1 VPTNVFQ
8 FLFDLFDDEEARTE
22 QASQLPEDITGAD
35 ILSAIPQVCAALP
48 PEQAAFVASAYGIPY
63 EGPGGSGGSG
73 PAPVDLPPPPAPQP
87 GESDAD
93 FAQRQINYFTEVV
106 NVTHQTF
113 NDGDNVINQEGDSLV
128 NNSVNTNIEAFGDV
142 DFEQDIDNE
151 NNLALG
157 EDSIAQSGSG
167 TANTGDDAFVVGD
180 DLNNSGTIATGPV
193 GGSVTG
199 DIEDSTVVGRDV
211 GDGNVLGSEVNDS
224 IVGNDNQAVIDSE
237 IDESAL
243 AFGGGDATSINDSQ
257 VLEGDGTIQN
267 VGPGGNANAA
277 VNTGSGDQAV
287 AQQSTL
293 DESNVGSGSNESNDI
308 DIDDSNVAFG
318 GGDAGDTDVDI
329 DDVDGNVQ
337 VATGDDN
344 TQTALNDESFNA
356 EDSFN
361 TDNSVDVEDSFNIE
375 DNLVADDSFNPT
387 EVDIDDSGNVVD
399 NDVLDVN

>member
-1 VPTNVFQ
+1 MPTNVFQ

-22 QASQLPEDITGAD
+22 QAADLPDDITGED

-48 PEQAAFVASAYGIPY
+48 PEQAAFLASAYGIPY
-63 EGPGGSGGSG
+63 EGPGGSGGPS
-73 PAPVDLPPPPAPQP
+73 PASVDLPPPPAPQP

-106 NVTHQTF
+106 NVTHQTI
-113 NDGDNVINQEGDSLV
+113 NEGDNVVNNEGDSLV

-142 DFEQDIDNE
+142 DLDQDIENE

-157 EDSIAQSGSG
+157 EDSIAQSGDG

-180 DLNNSGTIATGPV
+180 DLENEGTIATGNV
-193 GGSVTG
+193 GGNVTG
-199 DIEDSTVVGRDV
+199 DVEDSVVVGDDV
-211 GDGNVLGSEVNDS
+211 GDGNVLNSDVNDS
-224 IVGNDNQAVIDSE
+224 IVGDDNEAIIDSE
-237 IDESAL
+237 VGAA
-243 AFGGGDATSINDSQ
+243 AFGSGDATNVDDGSNF
-257 VLEGDGTIQN
+257 VGGDGTIQN
-267 VGPGGNANAA
+267 VGPGGDANA
-277 VNTGSGDQAV
+277 VTSTGSGDVAV
-287 AQQSTL
+287 AQQSEV
-293 DESNVGSGSNESNDI
+293 DDSNIGSGSNESI

-329 DDVDGNVQ
+329 DDVDGPVQ

-344 TQTALNDESFNA
+344 NQTALNDESFNA

-361 TDNSVDVEDSFNIE
+361 TDNSVEVEDSFNVE
-375 DNLVADDSFNPT
+375 DNLVAEDSFNPT
-387 EVDIDDSGNVVD
+387 EVDVEVEDSLND